1 MEKFI
6 SRPVLVD
13 LGQAFIPAI
22 GVISAIDTTKGTAT
36 VVFSDLSVQTHVLSA
51 VALLKDKHTLYQQLL
66 TQSANIASEDFKTLL
81 KVNMLQE
88 NPADSSTL
96 QAMQLLRHH
105 PSALALASEPI
116 AKVLGIELQPR
127 EVNPG
132 R

>member
-6 SRPVLVD
+6 SKPVLVD
-13 LGQAFIPAI
+13 LGQSFLPAI
-22 GVISAIDTTKGTAT
+22 GVVSAIDLTKGTAT

-66 TQSANIASEDFKTLL
+66 TQSANITSEDFKTLL

-88 NPADSSTL
+88 NPADSSIL

-105 PSALALASEPI
+105 PGALALASNSI
-116 AKVLGIELQPR
+116 AEVLNTGLQQR
-127 EVNPG
+127 EASPG